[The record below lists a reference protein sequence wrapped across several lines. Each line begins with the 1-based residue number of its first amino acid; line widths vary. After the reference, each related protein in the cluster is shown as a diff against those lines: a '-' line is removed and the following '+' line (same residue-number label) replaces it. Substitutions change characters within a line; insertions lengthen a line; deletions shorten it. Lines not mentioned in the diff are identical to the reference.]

1 MLLKWRIQSL
11 VLCSF
16 AYFSKVMNSSMGKCE
31 HTNIFKDLLMP
42 IRVQKHLMYLS
53 KSWEFMWMRFL
64 FKIIA
69 FIGGVKPADVLLP
82 KNLKIMKNNY
92 HSYLNLSLLIIEEKH
107 KIDLHSLNRI
117 SKSGSVFCFTLELFF
132 WFYSSDRSKNID
144 NSTMF
149 FIKYLIY
156 SYKFSCNWAK
166 AICSLRDNRWIAI
179 KGYLKLFLFECYFDL
194 SRWKEVAITYN

>member
-1 MLLKWRIQSL
+1 
-11 VLCSF
+11 
-16 AYFSKVMNSSMGKCE
+16 
-31 HTNIFKDLLMP
+31 MP
-42 IRVQKHLMYLS
+42 IRVKKHLMYLS

-132 WFYSSDRSKNID
+132 
-144 NSTMF
+144 
-149 FIKYLIY
+149 
-156 SYKFSCNWAK
+156 
-166 AICSLRDNRWIAI
+166 
-179 KGYLKLFLFECYFDL
+179 
-194 SRWKEVAITYN
+194 

>member
-1 MLLKWRIQSL
+1 
-11 VLCSF
+11 
-16 AYFSKVMNSSMGKCE
+16 
-31 HTNIFKDLLMP
+31 
-42 IRVQKHLMYLS
+42 
-53 KSWEFMWMRFL
+53 
-64 FKIIA
+64 
-69 FIGGVKPADVLLP
+69 
-82 KNLKIMKNNY
+82 
-92 HSYLNLSLLIIEEKH
+92 
-107 KIDLHSLNRI
+107 
-117 SKSGSVFCFTLELFF
+117 LFF

-166 AICSLRDNRWIAI
+166 AICSLGDNRWIAI